1 MVLGGHILYGK
12 GKKMKLEEGV
22 NNKIEFRDSR
32 KLKASNKRRLTITQ
46 KILIF
51 LIIITLISSFSLAT
65 YSSLISYKTETTRV
79 KEALEQTKGF
89 GRSLIS
95 KMIVDLEDLIYSVEK
110 GIKNKDRANS
120 FIDSFMKNN
129 SAVSSIAVKNEKN
142 EFVAYSGGLSRSYI
156 DGLTFV
162 QGGSMGVSW
171 SNTIISGDKGF
182 IVIKVNIDNKDYFI
196 QISTSMF
203 QDQINSINIEGIEV
217 DLTDSFGTIMA
228 SNNKDKINTKL
239 NDELSKIIDQNKDEN
254 EVKIGN
260 DRKIFTYHKFTN
272 NFKITS
278 IYDKSSLNKSII
290 TSIIYILI
298 ITIIFSVVIIVVAST
313 IIKKYLNAII
323 DINNMSKSMGEKDF
337 TKRSKVDLDDEIG
350 DVINELNNS
359 FDILK
364 VVMKDNLSLSEVLT
378 ENTAR
383 IDESSNEMYEASKQ
397 VATSIEN
404 ISTVT
409 QQQADSMVDIS
420 NNVNILGDS
429 IKEVSK
435 TINVLNNL
443 YSVLST
449 NVKSNNEGMQEL
461 LGDNLNLQKSIK
473 DLSDDILDI
482 SVSTNKI
489 KDFVNIIDDIANSIN
504 LISINASIEAVHAG
518 EFGKGFAVVA
528 KEINKLAENSKEAT
542 EIIKIT
548 TSDIHKKI
556 NRTVEILDETRSI
569 SIKESNSV
577 KNTAESLKVI
587 SGEIMVMRS
596 AIESIINSNNV
607 VTSKKEEILHIVE
620 SSAASMEEIAA
631 ATEEITA
638 ITEEQFSSTEEITNM
653 VADLR
658 ELAKKMEESIGEFK
672 V

>member
-1 MVLGGHILYGK
+1 MS
-12 GKKMKLEEGV
+12 KKSKRIKFEEKV
-22 NNKIEFRDSR
+22 NKDIEFRDSR
-32 KLKASNKRRLTITQ
+32 KLKSSNKRRLTITQ

-51 LIIITLISSFSLAT
+51 LITITLISSLSLAA
-65 YSSLISYKTETTRV
+65 YSSLISYRNEKARV
-79 KEALEQTKGF
+79 NEVLEQTKGF
-89 GRSLIS
+89 GKSLIS
-95 KMIVDLEDLIYSVEK
+95 NMIVDLEDLIYSVEK
-110 GIKNKDRANS
+110 GIKDKDRANS

-129 SAVSSIAVKNEKN
+129 LDVTSIAVKNEKN
-142 EFVAYSGGLSRSYI
+142 EFIAYSGGLSRSYV

-171 SNTIISGDKGF
+171 SNAIISGDKGF
-182 IVIKVNIDNKDYFI
+182 IVIKVNIDNKDYFL
-196 QISTSMF
+196 QVSTSMF
-203 QDQINSINIEGIEV
+203 QEQIDAINMDGIEV
-217 DLTDSFGTIMA
+217 NLTDSFGTIMA
-228 SNNKDKINTKL
+228 SNNKEKINTKL
-239 NDELSKIIDQNKDEN
+239 NDELSKIIEQNKEEN
-254 EVKIGN
+254 EAKIGN
-260 DRKIFTYHKFTN
+260 NSKIFTYHKFTN
-272 NFKITS
+272 DFKITS

-290 TSIIYILI
+290 TSIVYTLI
-298 ITIIFSVVIIVVAST
+298 ITIIFSVVIILVASI

-337 TKRSKVDLDDEIG
+337 TKRSKIDLDDEIG
-350 DVINELNNS
+350 DVIRELNNS
-359 FDILK
+359 FGILTT
-364 VVMKDNLSLSEVLT
+364 VMKDNLSLSEVLN
-378 ENTAR
+378 ENTTK

-404 ISTVT
+404 ISVVT
-409 QQQADSMVDIS
+409 QQQADSMVNIS
-420 NNVNILGDS
+420 NNVNVLGDS

-449 NVKSNNEGMQEL
+449 NAKSNNEGMQEL
-461 LGDNLNLQKSIK
+461 LVDNSDLQKSIK
-473 DLSDDILDI
+473 DLSNDILDI
-482 SVSTNKI
+482 SASTNKI
-489 KDFVNIIDDIANSIN
+489 NDFVNIIDDIANSIN

-556 NRTVEILDETRSI
+556 NRTVDILEQTRNV

-587 SGEIMVMRS
+587 SDEIMVMRS

-607 VTSKKEEILHIVE
+607 VTSKKEEILYIVE

-638 ITEEQFSSTEEITNM
+638 ITEEQFSSTEEIMNM
-653 VADLR
+653 AANLR

>member
-1 MVLGGHILYGK
+1 MS
-12 GKKMKLEEGV
+12 KKSKKIKFEEKV
-22 NNKIEFRDSR
+22 NKDIEFRDSR
-32 KLKASNKRRLTITQ
+32 KLKSSNKRRLTITQ

-51 LIIITLISSFSLAT
+51 LITITLISSLSLAA
-65 YSSLISYKTETTRV
+65 YSSLISYRNEKARV
-79 KEALEQTKGF
+79 NEVLEQTKGF
-89 GRSLIS
+89 GKSLIS
-95 KMIVDLEDLIYSVEK
+95 NMIVDLEDLIYSVEK
-110 GIKNKDRANS
+110 GIKDKDRANS

-129 SAVSSIAVKNEKN
+129 LDVTSIAVKNEKN
-142 EFVAYSGGLSRSYI
+142 EFIAYSGGLSRSYV

-171 SNTIISGDKGF
+171 SNAIISGDKGF
-182 IVIKVNIDNKDYFI
+182 IVIKVNIDNKDYFL
-196 QISTSMF
+196 QVSTSMF
-203 QDQINSINIEGIEV
+203 QEQIDAINMDGIEV
-217 DLTDSFGTIMA
+217 NLTDSFGTIMA
-228 SNNKDKINTKL
+228 SNNKEKINTKL
-239 NDELSKIIDQNKDEN
+239 NDELSKIIEQNKEEN

-260 DRKIFTYHKFTN
+260 NSKIFTYHKFTN
-272 NFKITS
+272 DFKITS

-290 TSIIYILI
+290 TSIVYTLI
-298 ITIIFSVVIIVVAST
+298 ITIIFSVVIILVASI

-337 TKRSKVDLDDEIG
+337 TKRSKIDLDDEIG
-350 DVINELNNS
+350 DVIRELNNS
-359 FDILK
+359 FGILTT
-364 VVMKDNLSLSEVLT
+364 VMKDNLSLSEVLN
-378 ENTAR
+378 ENTTK

-404 ISTVT
+404 ISVVT
-409 QQQADSMVDIS
+409 QQQADSMVNIS
-420 NNVNILGDS
+420 NNVNVLGDS

-449 NVKSNNEGMQEL
+449 NAKSNNEGMQEL
-461 LGDNLNLQKSIK
+461 LVDNSDLQKSIK
-473 DLSDDILDI
+473 DLSNDILDI
-482 SVSTNKI
+482 SASTNKI
-489 KDFVNIIDDIANSIN
+489 NDFVNIIDDIANSIN

-556 NRTVEILDETRSI
+556 NRTVDILEQTRNV

-587 SGEIMVMRS
+587 SDEIMVMRS

-607 VTSKKEEILHIVE
+607 VTSKKEEILYIVE

-638 ITEEQFSSTEEITNM
+638 ITEEQFSSTEEIMNM
-653 VADLR
+653 AANLR

>member
-1 MVLGGHILYGK
+1 MSKK
-12 GKKMKLEEGV
+12 GKKMKLEEKV
-22 NNKIEFRDSR
+22 NKKIEFRDSR
-32 KLKASNKRRLTITQ
+32 KLKAINKRRLTITQ

-51 LIIITLISSFSLAT
+51 LITITLISSLSLAA
-65 YSSLISYKTETTRV
+65 YSSLTSYRNEKARV
-79 KEALEQTKGF
+79 NEVLEQTKGF
-89 GRSLIS
+89 GKSLIS
-95 KMIVDLEDLIYSVEK
+95 NMIVDLEDLIYSVEK
-110 GIKNKDRANS
+110 GIKDKDRANS

-129 SAVSSIAVKNEKN
+129 LDVTSIAVKNEKN
-142 EFVAYSGGLSRSYI
+142 EFIAYSGGLSRSYV

-171 SNTIISGDKGF
+171 SNAIISGDKGF
-182 IVIKVNIDNKDYFI
+182 IVIKVNIDNKDYFL
-196 QISTSMF
+196 QVSTSMF
-203 QDQINSINIEGIEV
+203 QEQIDAINMDGIEV
-217 DLTDSFGTIMA
+217 NLTDSFGTIMA
-228 SNNKDKINTKL
+228 SNNKEKINTKL
-239 NDELSKIIDQNKDEN
+239 NDELSKIIEQNKEEN

-260 DRKIFTYHKFTN
+260 NSKIFTYHKFTN
-272 NFKITS
+272 DFKITS

-290 TSIIYILI
+290 TSIVYTLI
-298 ITIIFSVVIIVVAST
+298 ITIIFSVVIILVASI

-337 TKRSKVDLDDEIG
+337 TKRSKIDLDDEIG
-350 DVINELNNS
+350 DVIRELNNS
-359 FDILK
+359 FGILTT
-364 VVMKDNLSLSEVLT
+364 VMKDNLSLSEVLN
-378 ENTAR
+378 ENTTK

-404 ISTVT
+404 ISVVT
-409 QQQADSMVDIS
+409 QQQADSMVNIS
-420 NNVNILGDS
+420 NNVNVLGDS

-449 NVKSNNEGMQEL
+449 NAKSNNEGMQEL
-461 LGDNLNLQKSIK
+461 LVDNSDLQKSIK
-473 DLSDDILDI
+473 DLSNDILDI
-482 SVSTNKI
+482 SASTNKI
-489 KDFVNIIDDIANSIN
+489 NDFVNIIDDIANSIN

-556 NRTVEILDETRSI
+556 NRTVDILEQTRNV

-587 SGEIMVMRS
+587 SDEIMVMRS

-607 VTSKKEEILHIVE
+607 VTSKKEEILYIVE

-638 ITEEQFSSTEEITNM
+638 ITEEQFSSTEEIMNM
-653 VADLR
+653 AANLR

>member
-1 MVLGGHILYGK
+1 LS
-12 GKKMKLEEGV
+12 KKSKRIKFEEKV
-22 NNKIEFRDSR
+22 NKDIEFRDSR
-32 KLKASNKRRLTITQ
+32 KLKSSNKRRLTITQ

-51 LIIITLISSFSLAT
+51 LITITLISSLSLAA
-65 YSSLISYKTETTRV
+65 YSSLISYRNEKARV
-79 KEALEQTKGF
+79 NEVLEQTKGF
-89 GRSLIS
+89 GKSLIS
-95 KMIVDLEDLIYSVEK
+95 NMIVDLEDLIYSVEK
-110 GIKNKDRANS
+110 GIKDKDRANS

-129 SAVSSIAVKNEKN
+129 LDVTSIAVKNEKN
-142 EFVAYSGGLSRSYI
+142 EFIAYSGGLSRSYV

-171 SNTIISGDKGF
+171 SNAIISGDKGF
-182 IVIKVNIDNKDYFI
+182 IVIKVNIDNKDYFL
-196 QISTSMF
+196 QVSTSMF
-203 QDQINSINIEGIEV
+203 QEQIDAINMDGIEV
-217 DLTDSFGTIMA
+217 NLTDSFGTIMA
-228 SNNKDKINTKL
+228 SNNKEKINTKL
-239 NDELSKIIDQNKDEN
+239 NDELSKIIEQNKEEN

-260 DRKIFTYHKFTN
+260 NSKIFTYHKFTN
-272 NFKITS
+272 DFKITS

-290 TSIIYILI
+290 TSIVYTLI
-298 ITIIFSVVIIVVAST
+298 ITIIFSVVIILVASI

-337 TKRSKVDLDDEIG
+337 TKRSKIDLDDEIG
-350 DVINELNNS
+350 DVIRELNNS
-359 FDILK
+359 FGILTT
-364 VVMKDNLSLSEVLT
+364 VMKDNLSLSEVLN
-378 ENTAR
+378 ENTTK

-404 ISTVT
+404 ISVVT
-409 QQQADSMVDIS
+409 QQQADSMVNIS
-420 NNVNILGDS
+420 NNVNVLGDS

-449 NVKSNNEGMQEL
+449 NAKSNNEGMQEL
-461 LGDNLNLQKSIK
+461 LVDNSDLQKSIK
-473 DLSDDILDI
+473 DLSNDILDI
-482 SVSTNKI
+482 SASTNKI
-489 KDFVNIIDDIANSIN
+489 NDFVNIIDDIANSIN

-556 NRTVEILDETRSI
+556 NRTVDILEQTRNV

-577 KNTAESLKVI
+577 KNTAESLKII
-587 SGEIMVMRS
+587 SNEIMVMRS
-596 AIESIINSNNV
+596 AIESIINSNDV
-607 VTSKKEEILHIVE
+607 VISKKEEILYIVE

-653 VADLR
+653 AANLR
-658 ELAKKMEESIGEFK
+658 ELSKKMEESIGEFK

>member
-1 MVLGGHILYGK
+1 MS
-12 GKKMKLEEGV
+12 KKSKRIKFEEKV
-22 NNKIEFRDSR
+22 NKDIEFRDSR
-32 KLKASNKRRLTITQ
+32 KLKSSNKRRLTITQ

-51 LIIITLISSFSLAT
+51 LITITLISSLSLAA
-65 YSSLISYKTETTRV
+65 YSSLISYRNEKARV
-79 KEALEQTKGF
+79 NEVLEQTKGF
-89 GRSLIS
+89 GKSLIS
-95 KMIVDLEDLIYSVEK
+95 NMIVDLEDLIYSVEK
-110 GIKNKDRANS
+110 GIKDKDRANS

-129 SAVSSIAVKNEKN
+129 LDVISIAVKNEKN
-142 EFVAYSGGLSRSYI
+142 EFIAYSGGLSRSYV

-171 SNTIISGDKGF
+171 SNAIISGDKGF
-182 IVIKVNIDNKDYFI
+182 IVIKVNIDNKDYFL
-196 QISTSMF
+196 QVSTSMF
-203 QDQINSINIEGIEV
+203 QEQIDAINMDGIEV
-217 DLTDSFGTIMA
+217 NLTDSFGTIMA
-228 SNNKDKINTKL
+228 SNNKEKINTNL
-239 NDELSKIIDQNKDEN
+239 NDELSKIIEQNKEEN

-260 DRKIFTYHKFTN
+260 NSKIFTYHKFTN
-272 NFKITS
+272 DFKITS

-290 TSIIYILI
+290 TSIVYTLI
-298 ITIIFSVVIIVVAST
+298 ITIIFSVVIILVASI

-323 DINNMSKSMGEKDF
+323 DIYNMSKSMGEKDF
-337 TKRSKVDLDDEIG
+337 TKRSKIDLDDEIG
-350 DVINELNNS
+350 DVIRELNNS
-359 FDILK
+359 FGILTT
-364 VVMKDNLSLSEVLT
+364 VMKDNLSLSEVLN
-378 ENTAR
+378 ENTTK

-404 ISTVT
+404 ISVVT
-409 QQQADSMVDIS
+409 QQQADSMVNIS
-420 NNVNILGDS
+420 NNVNVLGDS

-449 NVKSNNEGMQEL
+449 NAKSNNEGMQEL
-461 LGDNLNLQKSIK
+461 LVDNSDLQKSIK
-473 DLSDDILDI
+473 DLSNDILDI
-482 SVSTNKI
+482 SASTNKI
-489 KDFVNIIDDIANSIN
+489 NDFVNIIDDIANSIN

-556 NRTVEILDETRSI
+556 NRTVDILEQTRNV

-577 KNTAESLKVI
+577 KNTAESLKII
-587 SGEIMVMRS
+587 SNEIMVMRS
-596 AIESIINSNNV
+596 AIESIINSNDV
-607 VTSKKEEILHIVE
+607 VISKKEEILYIVE

-653 VADLR
+653 AANLR
-658 ELAKKMEESIGEFK
+658 ELSKKMEESIGEFK

>member
-1 MVLGGHILYGK
+1 MS
-12 GKKMKLEEGV
+12 KKSKRIKFEEKV
-22 NNKIEFRDSR
+22 NKDIEFRDSR
-32 KLKASNKRRLTITQ
+32 KLKSSNKRRLTITQ
-46 KILIF
+46 KILIL
-51 LIIITLISSFSLAT
+51 LITITLISSLSLAA
-65 YSSLISYKTETTRV
+65 YSSLISYRNEKARV
-79 KEALEQTKGF
+79 NEVLEQTKGF
-89 GRSLIS
+89 GKSLIS
-95 KMIVDLEDLIYSVEK
+95 NMIVDLEDLIYSVEK
-110 GIKNKDRANS
+110 GIKDKDRANS

-129 SAVSSIAVKNEKN
+129 LDVTSIAVKNEKN
-142 EFVAYSGGLSRSYI
+142 EFIAYSGGLSRSYV

-171 SNTIISGDKGF
+171 SNAIISGDKGF
-182 IVIKVNIDNKDYFI
+182 IVIKVNIDNKDYFL
-196 QISTSMF
+196 QVSTSMF
-203 QDQINSINIEGIEV
+203 QEQIDAINMDGIEV
-217 DLTDSFGTIMA
+217 NLTDSFGTIMA
-228 SNNKDKINTKL
+228 SNNKEKINTKL
-239 NDELSKIIDQNKDEN
+239 NDELSKIIEQNKEEN

-260 DRKIFTYHKFTN
+260 NSKIFTYHKFTN
-272 NFKITS
+272 DFKITS

-290 TSIIYILI
+290 TSIVYTLI
-298 ITIIFSVVIIVVAST
+298 ITIIFSVVIILVASI

-337 TKRSKVDLDDEIG
+337 TKRSKIDLDDEIG
-350 DVINELNNS
+350 DVIRELNNS
-359 FDILK
+359 FGILTT
-364 VVMKDNLSLSEVLT
+364 VMKDNLSLSEVLN
-378 ENTAR
+378 ENTTK

-404 ISTVT
+404 ISVVT
-409 QQQADSMVDIS
+409 QQQADSMVNIS
-420 NNVNILGDS
+420 NNVKVLGDS

-449 NVKSNNEGMQEL
+449 NAKSNNEGMQEL
-461 LGDNLNLQKSIK
+461 LVDNSDLQKSIK
-473 DLSDDILDI
+473 DLSNDILDI
-482 SVSTNKI
+482 SASTNKI
-489 KDFVNIIDDIANSIN
+489 NDFVNIIDDIANSIN

-556 NRTVEILDETRSI
+556 NRTVDILEQTRNV

-587 SGEIMVMRS
+587 SDEIMVMRS

-607 VTSKKEEILHIVE
+607 VTSKKEEILYIVE

-638 ITEEQFSSTEEITNM
+638 ITEEQFSSTEEIMNM
-653 VADLR
+653 AANLR

>member
-1 MVLGGHILYGK
+1 MSKKRKRIKLGEK
-12 GKKMKLEEGV
+12 VDKD
-22 NNKIEFRDSR
+22 IEFRDSR

-51 LIIITLISSFSLAT
+51 LITITLISSLSLAA
-65 YSSLISYKTETTRV
+65 YSSLTSYRNEKARV
-79 KEALEQTKGF
+79 NEVLEQTKGF
-89 GRSLIS
+89 GKSLIS
-95 KMIVDLEDLIYSVEK
+95 NMIVDLEDLIYSVEK
-110 GIKNKDRANS
+110 GIKDKDRANS

-129 SAVSSIAVKNEKN
+129 LDVTSIAVKNEKN
-142 EFVAYSGGLSRSYI
+142 EFIAYSGGLSRSYV

-171 SNTIISGDKGF
+171 SNAIISGDKGF
-182 IVIKVNIDNKDYFI
+182 IVIKVNIDNKDYFL
-196 QISTSMF
+196 QVSTSMF
-203 QDQINSINIEGIEV
+203 QEQIDAINMDGIEV
-217 DLTDSFGTIMA
+217 NLTDSFGTIMA
-228 SNNKDKINTKL
+228 SNNKEKINTKL
-239 NDELSKIIDQNKDEN
+239 NDELSKIIEQNKEEN

-260 DRKIFTYHKFTN
+260 NSKIFTYHKFTN
-272 NFKITS
+272 DFKITS

-290 TSIIYILI
+290 TSIVYTLI
-298 ITIIFSVVIIVVAST
+298 ITIIFSVVIILVASI

-337 TKRSKVDLDDEIG
+337 TKRSKIDLDDEIG
-350 DVINELNNS
+350 DVIRELNNS
-359 FDILK
+359 FGILTT
-364 VVMKDNLSLSEVLT
+364 VMKDNLSLSEVLN
-378 ENTAR
+378 ENTTK

-404 ISTVT
+404 ISVVT
-409 QQQADSMVDIS
+409 QQQADSMVNIS
-420 NNVNILGDS
+420 NNVNVLGDS

-449 NVKSNNEGMQEL
+449 NAKSNNEGMQEL
-461 LGDNLNLQKSIK
+461 LVDNSDLQKSIK
-473 DLSDDILDI
+473 DLSNDILDI
-482 SVSTNKI
+482 SASTNKI
-489 KDFVNIIDDIANSIN
+489 NDFVNIIDDIANSIN

-556 NRTVEILDETRSI
+556 NRTVDILEQTRNV

-587 SGEIMVMRS
+587 SNEIMVMRS

-607 VTSKKEEILHIVE
+607 VTSKKEEILYIVE

-638 ITEEQFSSTEEITNM
+638 ITEEQFSSTEEIMNM
-653 VADLR
+653 AANLR

>member
-1 MVLGGHILYGK
+1 MSKKSKRIKLGDK
-12 GKKMKLEEGV
+12 VDKD
-22 NNKIEFRDSR
+22 IEFRDSR

-51 LIIITLISSFSLAT
+51 LITITLISSLSLAA
-65 YSSLISYKTETTRV
+65 YSSLTSYRNEKARV
-79 KEALEQTKGF
+79 NEVLEQTKGF
-89 GRSLIS
+89 GKSLIS
-95 KMIVDLEDLIYSVEK
+95 NMIVDLEDLIYSVEK
-110 GIKNKDRANS
+110 GIKDKDRANS

-129 SAVSSIAVKNEKN
+129 LDVTSIAVKNEKN
-142 EFVAYSGGLSRSYI
+142 EFIAYSGGLSRSYV

-171 SNTIISGDKGF
+171 SNAIISGGKGF
-182 IVIKVNIDNKDYFI
+182 IVIKVNIDNKDYFL
-196 QISTSMF
+196 QVSTSMF
-203 QDQINSINIEGIEV
+203 QEQIDAINMDGIEV
-217 DLTDSFGTIMA
+217 NLTDSFGTIMA
-228 SNNKDKINTKL
+228 SNNKEKINTKL
-239 NDELSKIIDQNKDEN
+239 NDELSKIIEQNKEEN

-260 DRKIFTYHKFTN
+260 NSKIFTYHKFTN
-272 NFKITS
+272 DFKITS

-290 TSIIYILI
+290 TSIVYTLI
-298 ITIIFSVVIIVVAST
+298 ITIIFSVVIILVASI

-337 TKRSKVDLDDEIG
+337 TKRSKIDLDDEIG
-350 DVINELNNS
+350 DVIRELNNS
-359 FDILK
+359 FGILTT
-364 VVMKDNLSLSEVLT
+364 VMKDNLSLSEVLN
-378 ENTAR
+378 ENTTK

-404 ISTVT
+404 ISVVT
-409 QQQADSMVDIS
+409 QQQADSMVNIS
-420 NNVNILGDS
+420 NNVNVLGDS

-449 NVKSNNEGMQEL
+449 NAKSNNEGMQEL
-461 LGDNLNLQKSIK
+461 LVDNSDLQKSIK
-473 DLSDDILDI
+473 DLSNDILDI
-482 SVSTNKI
+482 SASTNKI
-489 KDFVNIIDDIANSIN
+489 NDFVNIIDDIANSIN

-556 NRTVEILDETRSI
+556 NRTVDILEQTRNV

-587 SGEIMVMRS
+587 SNEIMVMRS

-607 VTSKKEEILHIVE
+607 VTSKKEEILYIVE

-638 ITEEQFSSTEEITNM
+638 ITEEQFSSTEEIMNM
-653 VADLR
+653 AANLR

>member
-1 MVLGGHILYGK
+1 MYGK

>member
-1 MVLGGHILYGK
+1 MSKK
-12 GKKMKLEEGV
+12 GKKMKLEKKV
-22 NNKIEFRDSR
+22 NKKIEFRDSR
-32 KLKASNKRRLTITQ
+32 KLKAINKRRLTITQ

-51 LIIITLISSFSLAT
+51 LITITLISSLSLAA
-65 YSSLISYKTETTRV
+65 YSSLTSYRNEKARV
-79 KEALEQTKGF
+79 NEVLEQTKGF
-89 GRSLIS
+89 GKSLIS
-95 KMIVDLEDLIYSVEK
+95 NMIVDLEDLIYSVEK
-110 GIKNKDRANS
+110 GIKDKDRANS

-129 SAVSSIAVKNEKN
+129 LDVTSIAVKNEKN
-142 EFVAYSGGLSRSYI
+142 EFIAYSGGLSRSYV

-171 SNTIISGDKGF
+171 SNAIISGDKGF
-182 IVIKVNIDNKDYFI
+182 IVIKVNIDNKDYFL
-196 QISTSMF
+196 QVSTSMF
-203 QDQINSINIEGIEV
+203 QEQIDAINMDGIEV
-217 DLTDSFGTIMA
+217 NLTDSFGTIMA
-228 SNNKDKINTKL
+228 SNNKEKINTKL
-239 NDELSKIIDQNKDEN
+239 NDELSKIIEQNKEEN

-260 DRKIFTYHKFTN
+260 NSKIFTYHKFTN
-272 NFKITS
+272 DFKITS

-290 TSIIYILI
+290 TSIVYTLI
-298 ITIIFSVVIIVVAST
+298 ITIIFSVVIILVASI

-337 TKRSKVDLDDEIG
+337 TKRSKIDLDDEIG
-350 DVINELNNS
+350 DVIRELNNS
-359 FDILK
+359 FGILTT
-364 VVMKDNLSLSEVLT
+364 VMKDNLSLSEVLN
-378 ENTAR
+378 ENTTK

-404 ISTVT
+404 ISVVT
-409 QQQADSMVDIS
+409 QQQADSMVNIS
-420 NNVNILGDS
+420 NNVNVLGDS

-449 NVKSNNEGMQEL
+449 NAKSNNEGMQEL
-461 LGDNLNLQKSIK
+461 LVDNSDLQKSIK
-473 DLSDDILDI
+473 DLSNDILDI
-482 SVSTNKI
+482 SASTNKI
-489 KDFVNIIDDIANSIN
+489 NDFVNIIDDIANSIN

-556 NRTVEILDETRSI
+556 NRTVDILEQTRNV

-587 SGEIMVMRS
+587 SDEIMVMRS

-607 VTSKKEEILHIVE
+607 VTSKKEEILYIVE

-638 ITEEQFSSTEEITNM
+638 ITEEQFSSTEEIMNM
-653 VADLR
+653 AANLR

>member
-1 MVLGGHILYGK
+1 MSKK
-12 GKKMKLEEGV
+12 GKKMKLEEKV
-22 NNKIEFRDSR
+22 NKKIEFRDSR
-32 KLKASNKRRLTITQ
+32 KLKAINKRRLTITQ

-51 LIIITLISSFSLAT
+51 LITITLISSLSLAA
-65 YSSLISYKTETTRV
+65 YSSLTSYRNEKARV
-79 KEALEQTKGF
+79 NEVLEQTKGF
-89 GRSLIS
+89 GKSLIS
-95 KMIVDLEDLIYSVEK
+95 NMIVDLEDLIYSVEK
-110 GIKNKDRANS
+110 GIKDKDRANS

-129 SAVSSIAVKNEKN
+129 LDVTSIAVKNEKN
-142 EFVAYSGGLSRSYI
+142 EFIAYSGELSRSYV

-171 SNTIISGDKGF
+171 SNAIISGDKGF
-182 IVIKVNIDNKDYFI
+182 IVIKVNIDNKDYFL
-196 QISTSMF
+196 QVSTSMF
-203 QDQINSINIEGIEV
+203 QEQIDAINMDGIEV
-217 DLTDSFGTIMA
+217 NLTDSFGTIMA
-228 SNNKDKINTKL
+228 SNNKEKINTKL
-239 NDELSKIIDQNKDEN
+239 NDELSKIIEQNKEEN

-260 DRKIFTYHKFTN
+260 NSKIFTYHKFTN
-272 NFKITS
+272 DFKITS

-290 TSIIYILI
+290 TSIVYTLI
-298 ITIIFSVVIIVVAST
+298 ITIIFSVVIILVASI

-337 TKRSKVDLDDEIG
+337 TKRSKIDLDDEIG
-350 DVINELNNS
+350 DVIRELNNS
-359 FDILK
+359 FGILTT
-364 VVMKDNLSLSEVLT
+364 VMKDNLSLSEVLN
-378 ENTAR
+378 ENTTK

-404 ISTVT
+404 ISVVT
-409 QQQADSMVDIS
+409 QQQADSMVNIS
-420 NNVNILGDS
+420 NNVNVLGDS

-449 NVKSNNEGMQEL
+449 NAKSNNEGMQEL
-461 LGDNLNLQKSIK
+461 LVDNSDLQKSIK
-473 DLSDDILDI
+473 DLSNDILDI
-482 SVSTNKI
+482 SASTNKI
-489 KDFVNIIDDIANSIN
+489 NDFVNIIDDIANSIN

-556 NRTVEILDETRSI
+556 NRTVDILEQTRNV

-587 SGEIMVMRS
+587 SDEIMVMRS

-607 VTSKKEEILHIVE
+607 VTSKKEEILYIVE

-638 ITEEQFSSTEEITNM
+638 ITEEQFSSTEEIMNM
-653 VADLR
+653 AANLR

>member
-1 MVLGGHILYGK
+1 MS
-12 GKKMKLEEGV
+12 KKSKRIKFEEKV
-22 NNKIEFRDSR
+22 NKDIEFRDSR
-32 KLKASNKRRLTITQ
+32 KLKSSNKRRLTITQ

-51 LIIITLISSFSLAT
+51 LITITLISSLSLAA
-65 YSSLISYKTETTRV
+65 YSSLISYRNEKARV
-79 KEALEQTKGF
+79 NEVLEQTKGF
-89 GRSLIS
+89 GKSLIS
-95 KMIVDLEDLIYSVEK
+95 NMIVDLEDLIYSVEK
-110 GIKNKDRANS
+110 GIKDKDRANS

-129 SAVSSIAVKNEKN
+129 LDVTSIAVKNEKN
-142 EFVAYSGGLSRSYI
+142 EFIAYSGGLSRSYV

-171 SNTIISGDKGF
+171 SNAIISGDKGF
-182 IVIKVNIDNKDYFI
+182 IVIKVNIDNKDYFL
-196 QISTSMF
+196 QVSTSMF
-203 QDQINSINIEGIEV
+203 QEQIDAINMDGIEV
-217 DLTDSFGTIMA
+217 NLTDSFGTIMA
-228 SNNKDKINTKL
+228 SNNKEKINTKL
-239 NDELSKIIDQNKDEN
+239 NDELSKIIEQNKEEN

-260 DRKIFTYHKFTN
+260 NSKIFTYHKFTN
-272 NFKITS
+272 DFKITS

-290 TSIIYILI
+290 TSIVYTLI
-298 ITIIFSVVIIVVAST
+298 ITIIFSVVIILVASI

-337 TKRSKVDLDDEIG
+337 TKRSKIDLDDEIG
-350 DVINELNNS
+350 DVIRELNNS
-359 FDILK
+359 FGILTT
-364 VVMKDNLSLSEVLT
+364 VMKDNLSLSEVLN
-378 ENTAR
+378 ENTTK

-404 ISTVT
+404 ISVVT
-409 QQQADSMVDIS
+409 QQQADSMVNIS
-420 NNVNILGDS
+420 NNVNVLGDS

-449 NVKSNNEGMQEL
+449 NAKSNNEGMQEL
-461 LGDNLNLQKSIK
+461 LVDNSDLQKSIK
-473 DLSDDILDI
+473 DLSNDILDI
-482 SVSTNKI
+482 SASTNKI
-489 KDFVNIIDDIANSIN
+489 NDFVNIIDDIANSIN

-556 NRTVEILDETRSI
+556 NRTVDILEQTRNV

-587 SGEIMVMRS
+587 SDEIMVMRS

-607 VTSKKEEILHIVE
+607 VTSKKEEILYIVE

-638 ITEEQFSSTEEITNM
+638 ITEEQFSSTEEIMNM
-653 VADLR
+653 AANLR

>member
-1 MVLGGHILYGK
+1 LS
-12 GKKMKLEEGV
+12 KKSKRIKFEEKV
-22 NNKIEFRDSR
+22 NKDIEFRDSR
-32 KLKASNKRRLTITQ
+32 KLKSSNKRRLTITQ

-51 LIIITLISSFSLAT
+51 LITITLISSLSLAA
-65 YSSLISYKTETTRV
+65 YSSLISYRNEKARV
-79 KEALEQTKGF
+79 NEVLEQTKGF
-89 GRSLIS
+89 GKSLIS
-95 KMIVDLEDLIYSVEK
+95 NMIVDLEDLIYSVEK
-110 GIKNKDRANS
+110 GIKDKDRANS

-129 SAVSSIAVKNEKN
+129 LDVISIAVKNEKN
-142 EFVAYSGGLSRSYI
+142 EFIAYSGGLSRSYV

-171 SNTIISGDKGF
+171 SNAIISGDKGF
-182 IVIKVNIDNKDYFI
+182 IVIKVNIDNKDYFL
-196 QISTSMF
+196 QVSTSMF
-203 QDQINSINIEGIEV
+203 QEQIDAINMDGIEV
-217 DLTDSFGTIMA
+217 NLTDSFGTIMA
-228 SNNKDKINTKL
+228 SNNKEKINTKL
-239 NDELSKIIDQNKDEN
+239 NDELSKIIEQNKEEN

-260 DRKIFTYHKFTN
+260 NSKIFTYHKFTN
-272 NFKITS
+272 DFKITS

-290 TSIIYILI
+290 TSIVYTLI
-298 ITIIFSVVIIVVAST
+298 ITIIFSVVIILVASI

-323 DINNMSKSMGEKDF
+323 DIYNMSKSMGEKDF
-337 TKRSKVDLDDEIG
+337 TKRSKIDLDDEIG
-350 DVINELNNS
+350 DVIRELNNS
-359 FDILK
+359 FGILTT
-364 VVMKDNLSLSEVLT
+364 VMKDNLSLSEVLN
-378 ENTAR
+378 ENTTK

-404 ISTVT
+404 ISVVT
-409 QQQADSMVDIS
+409 QQQADSMVNIS
-420 NNVNILGDS
+420 NNVNVLGDS

-449 NVKSNNEGMQEL
+449 NAKSNNEGMQEL
-461 LGDNLNLQKSIK
+461 LVDNSDLQKSIK
-473 DLSDDILDI
+473 DLSNDILDI
-482 SVSTNKI
+482 SASTNKI
-489 KDFVNIIDDIANSIN
+489 NDFVNIIDDIANSIN

-556 NRTVEILDETRSI
+556 NRTVDILEQTRNV

-577 KNTAESLKVI
+577 KNTAESLKII
-587 SGEIMVMRS
+587 SNEIMVMRS
-596 AIESIINSNNV
+596 AIESIINSNDV
-607 VTSKKEEILHIVE
+607 VISKKEEILYIVE

-653 VADLR
+653 AANLR
-658 ELAKKMEESIGEFK
+658 ELSKKMEESIGEFK

>member
-1 MVLGGHILYGK
+1 LS
-12 GKKMKLEEGV
+12 KKSKRIKFEEKV
-22 NNKIEFRDSR
+22 NKDIEFRDSR
-32 KLKASNKRRLTITQ
+32 KLKSSNKRRLTITQ

-51 LIIITLISSFSLAT
+51 LITITLISSLSLAA
-65 YSSLISYKTETTRV
+65 YSSLISYRNEKARV
-79 KEALEQTKGF
+79 NEVLEQTKGF
-89 GRSLIS
+89 GKSLIS
-95 KMIVDLEDLIYSVEK
+95 NMIVDLEDLIYSVEK
-110 GIKNKDRANS
+110 GIKDKDRANS

-129 SAVSSIAVKNEKN
+129 LDVTSIAVKNEKN
-142 EFVAYSGGLSRSYI
+142 EFIAYSGGLSRSYV

-171 SNTIISGDKGF
+171 SNAIISGDKGF
-182 IVIKVNIDNKDYFI
+182 IVIKVNIDNKDYFL
-196 QISTSMF
+196 QVSTSMF
-203 QDQINSINIEGIEV
+203 QEQIDAINMDGIEV
-217 DLTDSFGTIMA
+217 NLTDSFGTIMA
-228 SNNKDKINTKL
+228 SNNKEKINTKL
-239 NDELSKIIDQNKDEN
+239 NDELSKIIEQNKEEN

-260 DRKIFTYHKFTN
+260 NSKIFTYHKFTN
-272 NFKITS
+272 DFKITS

-290 TSIIYILI
+290 TSIVYTLI
-298 ITIIFSVVIIVVAST
+298 ITIIFSVVIILVASI

-337 TKRSKVDLDDEIG
+337 TKRSKIDLDDEIG
-350 DVINELNNS
+350 DVIRELNNS
-359 FDILK
+359 FGILTT
-364 VVMKDNLSLSEVLT
+364 VMKDNLSLSEVLN
-378 ENTAR
+378 ENTTK

-404 ISTVT
+404 ISVVT
-409 QQQADSMVDIS
+409 QQQADSMVNIS
-420 NNVNILGDS
+420 NNVNVLGDS

-449 NVKSNNEGMQEL
+449 NAKSNNEGMQEL
-461 LGDNLNLQKSIK
+461 LVDNSDLQKSIK
-473 DLSDDILDI
+473 DLSNDILDI
-482 SVSTNKI
+482 SASTNKI
-489 KDFVNIIDDIANSIN
+489 NDFVNIIDDIANSIN

-556 NRTVEILDETRSI
+556 NRTVDILEQTRNV

-587 SGEIMVMRS
+587 SDEIMVMRS

-607 VTSKKEEILHIVE
+607 VTSKKEEILYIVE

-638 ITEEQFSSTEEITNM
+638 ITEEQFSSTEEIMNM
-653 VADLR
+653 AANLR

>member
-1 MVLGGHILYGK
+1 MS
-12 GKKMKLEEGV
+12 KKSKRIKFEEKV
-22 NNKIEFRDSR
+22 NKDIEFRDSR
-32 KLKASNKRRLTITQ
+32 KLKSSNKRRLTITQ

-51 LIIITLISSFSLAT
+51 LITITLISSLSLAA
-65 YSSLISYKTETTRV
+65 YSSLISYRNEKARV
-79 KEALEQTKGF
+79 NEVLEQTKGF
-89 GRSLIS
+89 GKSLIS
-95 KMIVDLEDLIYSVEK
+95 NMIVDLEDLIYSVEK
-110 GIKNKDRANS
+110 GIKDKDRANS

-129 SAVSSIAVKNEKN
+129 LDVISIAVKNEKN
-142 EFVAYSGGLSRSYI
+142 EFIAYSGGLSRSYV

-171 SNTIISGDKGF
+171 SNAIISGDKGF
-182 IVIKVNIDNKDYFI
+182 IVIKVNIDNKDYFL
-196 QISTSMF
+196 QVSTSMF
-203 QDQINSINIEGIEV
+203 QEQIDAINMDGIEV
-217 DLTDSFGTIMA
+217 NLTDSFGTIMA
-228 SNNKDKINTKL
+228 SNNKEKINTKL
-239 NDELSKIIDQNKDEN
+239 NDELSKIIEQNKEEN

-260 DRKIFTYHKFTN
+260 NSKIFTYHKFTN
-272 NFKITS
+272 DFKITS

-290 TSIIYILI
+290 TSIVYTLI
-298 ITIIFSVVIIVVAST
+298 ITIIFSVVIILVASI

-323 DINNMSKSMGEKDF
+323 DIYNMSKSMGEKDF
-337 TKRSKVDLDDEIG
+337 TKRSKIDLDDEIG
-350 DVINELNNS
+350 DVIRELNNS
-359 FDILK
+359 FGILTT
-364 VVMKDNLSLSEVLT
+364 VMKDNLSLSEVLN
-378 ENTAR
+378 ENTTK

-404 ISTVT
+404 ISVVT
-409 QQQADSMVDIS
+409 QQQADSMVNIS
-420 NNVNILGDS
+420 NNVNVLGDS

-449 NVKSNNEGMQEL
+449 NAKSNNEGMQEL
-461 LGDNLNLQKSIK
+461 LVDNSDLQKSIK
-473 DLSDDILDI
+473 DLSNDILDI
-482 SVSTNKI
+482 SASTNKI
-489 KDFVNIIDDIANSIN
+489 NDFVNIIDDIANSIN

-542 EIIKIT
+542 EIIKMT

-556 NRTVEILDETRSI
+556 NRTVDILEQTRNV

-577 KNTAESLKVI
+577 KNTAESLKII
-587 SGEIMVMRS
+587 SNEIMVMRS
-596 AIESIINSNNV
+596 AIESIINSNDV
-607 VTSKKEEILHIVE
+607 VISKKEEILYIVE

-653 VADLR
+653 AANLR
-658 ELAKKMEESIGEFK
+658 ELSKKMEESIGEFK

>member
-1 MVLGGHILYGK
+1 MS
-12 GKKMKLEEGV
+12 KKSKRIKFEEKV
-22 NNKIEFRDSR
+22 NKDIEFRDSR
-32 KLKASNKRRLTITQ
+32 KLKSSNKRRLTITQ

-51 LIIITLISSFSLAT
+51 LITITLISSLSLAA
-65 YSSLISYKTETTRV
+65 YSSLISYRNEKARV
-79 KEALEQTKGF
+79 NEVLEQTKGF
-89 GRSLIS
+89 GKSLIS
-95 KMIVDLEDLIYSVEK
+95 NMIVDLEDLIYSVEK
-110 GIKNKDRANS
+110 GIKDKDRANS

-129 SAVSSIAVKNEKN
+129 LDVISIAVKNEKN
-142 EFVAYSGGLSRSYI
+142 EFIAYSGGLSRSYV

-171 SNTIISGDKGF
+171 SNAIISGDKGF
-182 IVIKVNIDNKDYFI
+182 IVIKVNIDNKDYFL
-196 QISTSMF
+196 QVSTSMF
-203 QDQINSINIEGIEV
+203 QEQIDAINMDGIEV
-217 DLTDSFGTIMA
+217 NLTDSFGTIMA
-228 SNNKDKINTKL
+228 SNNKEKINTKL
-239 NDELSKIIDQNKDEN
+239 NDELSKIIEQNKEEN

-260 DRKIFTYHKFTN
+260 NSKIFTYHKFTN
-272 NFKITS
+272 DFKITS

-290 TSIIYILI
+290 TSIVYTLI
-298 ITIIFSVVIIVVAST
+298 ITIIFSVVIILVASI
-313 IIKKYLNAII
+313 IIKKYLKAII
-323 DINNMSKSMGEKDF
+323 DIYNMSKSMGEKDF
-337 TKRSKVDLDDEIG
+337 TKRSKIDLDDEIG
-350 DVINELNNS
+350 DVIRELNNS
-359 FDILK
+359 FGILTT
-364 VVMKDNLSLSEVLT
+364 VMKDNLSLSEVLN
-378 ENTAR
+378 ENTTK

-404 ISTVT
+404 ISVVT
-409 QQQADSMVDIS
+409 QQQADSMVNIS
-420 NNVNILGDS
+420 NNVNVLGDS

-449 NVKSNNEGMQEL
+449 NAKSNNEGMQEL
-461 LGDNLNLQKSIK
+461 LVDNSDLQKSIK
-473 DLSDDILDI
+473 DLSNDILDI
-482 SVSTNKI
+482 SASTNKI
-489 KDFVNIIDDIANSIN
+489 NDFVNIIDDIAKSIK

-556 NRTVEILDETRSI
+556 NRTVDILEQTRNV

-577 KNTAESLKVI
+577 KNTAESLKII
-587 SGEIMVMRS
+587 SNEIMVMRS
-596 AIESIINSNNV
+596 AIESIINSNDV
-607 VTSKKEEILHIVE
+607 VISKKEEILYIVE

-653 VADLR
+653 AANLR
-658 ELAKKMEESIGEFK
+658 ELSKKMEESIGEFK

>member
-1 MVLGGHILYGK
+1 MS
-12 GKKMKLEEGV
+12 KKSKRIKFEEKV
-22 NNKIEFRDSR
+22 NKDIEFRDSR

-51 LIIITLISSFSLAT
+51 LITITLISSLSLAA
-65 YSSLISYKTETTRV
+65 YSSLISYRNEKARV
-79 KEALEQTKGF
+79 NEVLEQTKGF
-89 GRSLIS
+89 GKSLIS
-95 KMIVDLEDLIYSVEK
+95 NMIVDLEDLIYSVEK
-110 GIKNKDRANS
+110 GIKDKDRANS

-129 SAVSSIAVKNEKN
+129 LDVISIAVKNEKN
-142 EFVAYSGGLSRSYI
+142 EFIAYSGGLSRSYV

-171 SNTIISGDKGF
+171 SNAIISGDKGF
-182 IVIKVNIDNKDYFI
+182 IVIKVNIDNKDYFL
-196 QISTSMF
+196 QVSTSMF
-203 QDQINSINIEGIEV
+203 QEQIDAINMDGIEV
-217 DLTDSFGTIMA
+217 NLTDSFGTIMA
-228 SNNKDKINTKL
+228 SNNKEKINTKL
-239 NDELSKIIDQNKDEN
+239 NDELSKIIEQNKEEN

-260 DRKIFTYHKFTN
+260 NSKIFTYHKFTN
-272 NFKITS
+272 DFKITS

-290 TSIIYILI
+290 TSIVYTLI
-298 ITIIFSVVIIVVAST
+298 ITIIFSVVIILVASI

-323 DINNMSKSMGEKDF
+323 DIYNMSKSMGEKDF
-337 TKRSKVDLDDEIG
+337 TKRSKIDLDDEIG
-350 DVINELNNS
+350 DVIRELNNS
-359 FDILK
+359 FGILTT
-364 VVMKDNLSLSEVLT
+364 VMKDNLSLSEVLN
-378 ENTAR
+378 ENTTK

-404 ISTVT
+404 ISVVT
-409 QQQADSMVDIS
+409 QQQADSMVNIS
-420 NNVNILGDS
+420 NNVNVLGDS

-449 NVKSNNEGMQEL
+449 NAKSNNEGMQEL
-461 LGDNLNLQKSIK
+461 LVDNSDLQKSIK
-473 DLSDDILDI
+473 DLSNDILDI
-482 SVSTNKI
+482 SASTNKI
-489 KDFVNIIDDIANSIN
+489 NDFVNIIDDIANSIN

-556 NRTVEILDETRSI
+556 NRTVDILEQTRNV

-577 KNTAESLKVI
+577 KNTAESLKII
-587 SGEIMVMRS
+587 SNEIMVMRS

-607 VTSKKEEILHIVE
+607 VTSKKEEILYIVE

-653 VADLR
+653 AANLR
-658 ELAKKMEESIGEFK
+658 ELSKKMEESIGEFK

>member
-1 MVLGGHILYGK
+1 MS
-12 GKKMKLEEGV
+12 KKSKRIKFEEKV
-22 NNKIEFRDSR
+22 NKDIEFRDSR
-32 KLKASNKRRLTITQ
+32 KLKSSNKRRLTITQ

-51 LIIITLISSFSLAT
+51 LITITLISSLSLAA
-65 YSSLISYKTETTRV
+65 YSSLISYRNEKARV
-79 KEALEQTKGF
+79 NEVLEQTKGF
-89 GRSLIS
+89 GKSLIS
-95 KMIVDLEDLIYSVEK
+95 NMIVDLEDLIYSVEK
-110 GIKNKDRANS
+110 GIKDKDRANS

-129 SAVSSIAVKNEKN
+129 LDVISIAVKNEKN
-142 EFVAYSGGLSRSYI
+142 EFIEYSGGLSRSYV

-171 SNTIISGDKGF
+171 SNAIISGDKGF
-182 IVIKVNIDNKDYFI
+182 IVIKVNIDNKDYFL
-196 QISTSMF
+196 QVSTSMF
-203 QDQINSINIEGIEV
+203 QEQIDAINMDGIEV
-217 DLTDSFGTIMA
+217 NLTDSFGTIMA
-228 SNNKDKINTKL
+228 SNNKEKINTKL
-239 NDELSKIIDQNKDEN
+239 NDELSKIIEQNKEEN

-260 DRKIFTYHKFTN
+260 NSKIFTYHKFTN
-272 NFKITS
+272 DFKITS

-290 TSIIYILI
+290 TSIVYTLI
-298 ITIIFSVVIIVVAST
+298 ITIIFSVVIILVASI

-323 DINNMSKSMGEKDF
+323 DIYNMSKSMGEKDF
-337 TKRSKVDLDDEIG
+337 TKRSKIDLDDEIG
-350 DVINELNNS
+350 DVIRELNNS
-359 FDILK
+359 FGILTT
-364 VVMKDNLSLSEVLT
+364 VMKDNLSLSEVLN
-378 ENTAR
+378 ENTTK

-404 ISTVT
+404 ISVVT
-409 QQQADSMVDIS
+409 QQQADSMVNIS
-420 NNVNILGDS
+420 NNVNVLGDS

-449 NVKSNNEGMQEL
+449 NAKSNNEGMQEL
-461 LGDNLNLQKSIK
+461 LVDNSDLQKSIK
-473 DLSDDILDI
+473 DLSNDILDI
-482 SVSTNKI
+482 SASTNKI
-489 KDFVNIIDDIANSIN
+489 NDFVNIIDDIANSIN

-556 NRTVEILDETRSI
+556 NRTVDILEQTRNV

-577 KNTAESLKVI
+577 KNTAESLKII
-587 SGEIMVMRS
+587 SNEIMVMRS
-596 AIESIINSNNV
+596 AIESIINSNDV
-607 VTSKKEEILHIVE
+607 VISKKEEILYIVE

-653 VADLR
+653 AANLR
-658 ELAKKMEESIGEFK
+658 ELSKKMEESIGEFK

>member
-1 MVLGGHILYGK
+1 
-12 GKKMKLEEGV
+12 MKFEEKV
-22 NNKIEFRDSR
+22 NKDIEFRDSR
-32 KLKASNKRRLTITQ
+32 KLKSSNKRRLTITQ

-51 LIIITLISSFSLAT
+51 LITITLISSLSLAA
-65 YSSLISYKTETTRV
+65 YSSLISYRNEKARV
-79 KEALEQTKGF
+79 NEVLEQTKGF
-89 GRSLIS
+89 GKSLIS
-95 KMIVDLEDLIYSVEK
+95 NMIVDLEDLIYSVEK
-110 GIKNKDRANS
+110 GIKDKDRANS

-129 SAVSSIAVKNEKN
+129 LDVTSIAVKNEKN
-142 EFVAYSGGLSRSYI
+142 EFIAYSGGLSRSYV

-171 SNTIISGDKGF
+171 SNAIISGDKGF
-182 IVIKVNIDNKDYFI
+182 IVIKVNIDNKDYFL
-196 QISTSMF
+196 QVSTSMF
-203 QDQINSINIEGIEV
+203 QEQIDAINMDGIEV
-217 DLTDSFGTIMA
+217 NLTDSFGTIMA
-228 SNNKDKINTKL
+228 SNNKEKINTKL
-239 NDELSKIIDQNKDEN
+239 NDELSKIIEQNKEEN

-260 DRKIFTYHKFTN
+260 NSKIFTYHKFTN
-272 NFKITS
+272 DFKITS

-290 TSIIYILI
+290 TSIVYTLI
-298 ITIIFSVVIIVVAST
+298 ITIIFSVVIILVASI

-337 TKRSKVDLDDEIG
+337 TKRSKIDLDDEIG
-350 DVINELNNS
+350 DVIRELNNS
-359 FDILK
+359 FGILTT
-364 VVMKDNLSLSEVLT
+364 VMKDNLSLSEVLN
-378 ENTAR
+378 ENTTK

-404 ISTVT
+404 ISVVT
-409 QQQADSMVDIS
+409 QQQADSMVNIS
-420 NNVNILGDS
+420 NNVNVLGDS

-449 NVKSNNEGMQEL
+449 NAKSNNEGMQEL
-461 LGDNLNLQKSIK
+461 LVDNSDLQKSIK
-473 DLSDDILDI
+473 DLSNDILDI
-482 SVSTNKI
+482 SASTNKI
-489 KDFVNIIDDIANSIN
+489 NDFVNIIDDIANSIN

-556 NRTVEILDETRSI
+556 NRTVDILEQTRNV

-587 SGEIMVMRS
+587 SDEIMVMRS

-607 VTSKKEEILHIVE
+607 VTSKKEEILYIVE

-638 ITEEQFSSTEEITNM
+638 ITEEQFSSTEEIMNM
-653 VADLR
+653 AANLR

>member
-1 MVLGGHILYGK
+1 MS
-12 GKKMKLEEGV
+12 KKSKRIKFEEKV
-22 NNKIEFRDSR
+22 NKDIEFRDSR
-32 KLKASNKRRLTITQ
+32 KLKSSNKRRLTITQ

-51 LIIITLISSFSLAT
+51 LITITLISSLSLAA
-65 YSSLISYKTETTRV
+65 YSSLISYRNEKARV
-79 KEALEQTKGF
+79 NEVLEQTKGF
-89 GRSLIS
+89 GKSLIS
-95 KMIVDLEDLIYSVEK
+95 NMIVDLEDLIYSVEK
-110 GIKNKDRANS
+110 GIKDKDRANS

-129 SAVSSIAVKNEKN
+129 LDVISIAVKNEKN
-142 EFVAYSGGLSRSYI
+142 EFIAYSGGLSRSYV

-171 SNTIISGDKGF
+171 SNAIISGDKGF
-182 IVIKVNIDNKDYFI
+182 IVIKVNIDNKDYFL
-196 QISTSMF
+196 QVSTSMF
-203 QDQINSINIEGIEV
+203 QEQIDAINMDGIEV
-217 DLTDSFGTIMA
+217 NLTDSFGTIMA
-228 SNNKDKINTKL
+228 SNNKEKINTKL
-239 NDELSKIIDQNKDEN
+239 NDELSKIIEQNKEEN

-260 DRKIFTYHKFTN
+260 NSKIFTYHKFTN
-272 NFKITS
+272 DFKITS

-290 TSIIYILI
+290 TSIVYTLI
-298 ITIIFSVVIIVVAST
+298 ITIIFSVVIILVASI

-323 DINNMSKSMGEKDF
+323 DIYNMSKSMGEKDF
-337 TKRSKVDLDDEIG
+337 TKRSKIDLDDEIG
-350 DVINELNNS
+350 DVIRELNNS
-359 FDILK
+359 FGILTT
-364 VVMKDNLSLSEVLT
+364 VMKDNLSLSEVLN
-378 ENTAR
+378 ENTTK

-404 ISTVT
+404 ISVVT
-409 QQQADSMVDIS
+409 QQQADSMVNIS
-420 NNVNILGDS
+420 NNVNVLGDS

-449 NVKSNNEGMQEL
+449 NAKSNNEGMQEL
-461 LGDNLNLQKSIK
+461 LVDNSDLQKSIK
-473 DLSDDILDI
+473 DLSNDILDI
-482 SVSTNKI
+482 SASTNKI
-489 KDFVNIIDDIANSIN
+489 NDFVNIIDDIANSIN

-528 KEINKLAENSKEAT
+528 KEINKLAENSKEAA

-556 NRTVEILDETRSI
+556 NRTVDILEQTRNV

-577 KNTAESLKVI
+577 KNTAESLKII
-587 SGEIMVMRS
+587 SNEIMVMRS
-596 AIESIINSNNV
+596 AIESIINSNDV
-607 VTSKKEEILHIVE
+607 VISKKEEILYIVE

-653 VADLR
+653 AANLR
-658 ELAKKMEESIGEFK
+658 ELSKKMEESIGEFK

>member
-1 MVLGGHILYGK
+1 MSKKSKRIKLGEK
-12 GKKMKLEEGV
+12 VDKD
-22 NNKIEFRDSR
+22 IEFRDSR

-51 LIIITLISSFSLAT
+51 LITITLISSLSLAA
-65 YSSLISYKTETTRV
+65 YSSLTSYRNEKARV
-79 KEALEQTKGF
+79 NEVLEQTKGF
-89 GRSLIS
+89 GKSLIS
-95 KMIVDLEDLIYSVEK
+95 NMIVDLEDLIYSVEN
-110 GIKNKDRANS
+110 GIKDKDRANS

-129 SAVSSIAVKNEKN
+129 LDVTSIAVKNEKN
-142 EFVAYSGGLSRSYI
+142 EFIAYSGGLSRSYV

-171 SNTIISGDKGF
+171 SNAIISGGKGF
-182 IVIKVNIDNKDYFI
+182 IVIKVNIDNKDYFL
-196 QISTSMF
+196 QVSTSMF
-203 QDQINSINIEGIEV
+203 QEQIDAINMDGIEV
-217 DLTDSFGTIMA
+217 NLTDSFGTIMA
-228 SNNKDKINTKL
+228 SNNKEKINTKL
-239 NDELSKIIDQNKDEN
+239 NDELSKIIEQNKEEN

-260 DRKIFTYHKFTN
+260 NSKIFTYHKFTN
-272 NFKITS
+272 DFKITS

-290 TSIIYILI
+290 TSIVYTLI
-298 ITIIFSVVIIVVAST
+298 ITIIFSVVIILVASI

-337 TKRSKVDLDDEIG
+337 TKRSKIDLDDEIG
-350 DVINELNNS
+350 DVIRELNNS
-359 FDILK
+359 FGILTT
-364 VVMKDNLSLSEVLT
+364 VMKDNLSLSEVLN
-378 ENTAR
+378 ENTTK

-404 ISTVT
+404 ISVVT
-409 QQQADSMVDIS
+409 QQQADSMVNIS
-420 NNVNILGDS
+420 NNVNVLGDS

-449 NVKSNNEGMQEL
+449 NAKSNNEGMQEL
-461 LGDNLNLQKSIK
+461 LVDNSDLQKSIK
-473 DLSDDILDI
+473 DLSNDILDI
-482 SVSTNKI
+482 SASTNKI
-489 KDFVNIIDDIANSIN
+489 NDFVNIIDDIANSIN

-556 NRTVEILDETRSI
+556 NRTVDILEQTRNV

-587 SGEIMVMRS
+587 SNEIMVMRS

-607 VTSKKEEILHIVE
+607 VTSKKEEILYIVE

-638 ITEEQFSSTEEITNM
+638 ITEEQFSSTEEIMNM
-653 VADLR
+653 AANLR

>member
-1 MVLGGHILYGK
+1 MS
-12 GKKMKLEEGV
+12 KKSKRIKFEEKV
-22 NNKIEFRDSR
+22 NKDIEFRDSR
-32 KLKASNKRRLTITQ
+32 KLKSSNKRRLTIIQ

-51 LIIITLISSFSLAT
+51 LITITLISSLSLAA
-65 YSSLISYKTETTRV
+65 YSSLISYRNEKARV
-79 KEALEQTKGF
+79 NEVLEQTKGF
-89 GRSLIS
+89 GKSLIS
-95 KMIVDLEDLIYSVEK
+95 NMIVDLEDLIYSVEK
-110 GIKNKDRANS
+110 GIKDKDRANS

-129 SAVSSIAVKNEKN
+129 LDVISIAVKNEKN
-142 EFVAYSGGLSRSYI
+142 EFIAYSGGLSRSYV

-171 SNTIISGDKGF
+171 SNAIISGDKGF
-182 IVIKVNIDNKDYFI
+182 IVIKVNIDNKDYFL
-196 QISTSMF
+196 QVSTSMF
-203 QDQINSINIEGIEV
+203 QEQIDAINMDGIEV
-217 DLTDSFGTIMA
+217 NLTDSFGTIMA
-228 SNNKDKINTKL
+228 SNNKEKINTKL
-239 NDELSKIIDQNKDEN
+239 NDELSKIIEQNKEEN

-260 DRKIFTYHKFTN
+260 NSKIFTYHKFTN
-272 NFKITS
+272 DFKITS

-290 TSIIYILI
+290 TSIVYTLI
-298 ITIIFSVVIIVVAST
+298 ITIIFSVVIILVASI

-323 DINNMSKSMGEKDF
+323 DIYNMSKSMGEKDF
-337 TKRSKVDLDDEIG
+337 TKRSKIDLDDEIG
-350 DVINELNNS
+350 DVIRELNNS
-359 FDILK
+359 FGILTT
-364 VVMKDNLSLSEVLT
+364 VMKDNLSLSEVLN
-378 ENTAR
+378 ENTTK

-404 ISTVT
+404 ISVVT
-409 QQQADSMVDIS
+409 QQQADSMVNIS
-420 NNVNILGDS
+420 NNVNVLGDS

-449 NVKSNNEGMQEL
+449 NAKSNNEGMQEL
-461 LGDNLNLQKSIK
+461 LVDNSDLQKSIK
-473 DLSDDILDI
+473 DLSNDILDI
-482 SVSTNKI
+482 SASTNKI
-489 KDFVNIIDDIANSIN
+489 NDFVNIIDDIANSIN

-556 NRTVEILDETRSI
+556 NRTVDILEQTRNV

-577 KNTAESLKVI
+577 KNTAESLKII
-587 SGEIMVMRS
+587 SNEIMVMRS
-596 AIESIINSNNV
+596 AIESIINSNDV
-607 VTSKKEEILHIVE
+607 VISKKEEILYIVE

-653 VADLR
+653 AANLR
-658 ELAKKMEESIGEFK
+658 ELSKKMEESIGEFK

>member
-1 MVLGGHILYGK
+1 MS
-12 GKKMKLEEGV
+12 KKSKRIKFEEKV
-22 NNKIEFRDSR
+22 NKDIEFRDSR
-32 KLKASNKRRLTITQ
+32 KLKSSNKRRLTITQ

-51 LIIITLISSFSLAT
+51 LITITLISSLSLAA
-65 YSSLISYKTETTRV
+65 YSSLISYRNEKARV
-79 KEALEQTKGF
+79 NEVLEQTKGF
-89 GRSLIS
+89 GKSLIS
-95 KMIVDLEDLIYSVEK
+95 NMIVDLEDLIYSVEK
-110 GIKNKDRANS
+110 GIKDKDRANS

-129 SAVSSIAVKNEKN
+129 LDVTSIAVKNEKN
-142 EFVAYSGGLSRSYI
+142 EFIAYSGELSRSYV

-171 SNTIISGDKGF
+171 SNAIISGDKGF
-182 IVIKVNIDNKDYFI
+182 IVIKVNIDNKDYFL
-196 QISTSMF
+196 QVSTSMF
-203 QDQINSINIEGIEV
+203 QEQIDAINMDGIEV
-217 DLTDSFGTIMA
+217 NLTDSFGTIMA
-228 SNNKDKINTKL
+228 SNNKEKINTKL
-239 NDELSKIIDQNKDEN
+239 NDELSKIIEQNKEEN

-260 DRKIFTYHKFTN
+260 NSKIFTYHKFTN
-272 NFKITS
+272 DFKITS

-290 TSIIYILI
+290 TSIVYTLI
-298 ITIIFSVVIIVVAST
+298 ITIIFSVVIILVASI

-337 TKRSKVDLDDEIG
+337 TKRSKIDLDDEIG
-350 DVINELNNS
+350 DVIRELNNS
-359 FDILK
+359 FGILTT
-364 VVMKDNLSLSEVLT
+364 VMKDNLSLSEVLN
-378 ENTAR
+378 ENTTK

-404 ISTVT
+404 ISVVT
-409 QQQADSMVDIS
+409 QQQADSMVNIS
-420 NNVNILGDS
+420 NNVNVLGDS

-449 NVKSNNEGMQEL
+449 NAKSNNEGMQEL
-461 LGDNLNLQKSIK
+461 LVDNSDLQKSIK
-473 DLSDDILDI
+473 DLSNDILDI
-482 SVSTNKI
+482 SASTNKI
-489 KDFVNIIDDIANSIN
+489 NDFVNIIDDIANSIN

-556 NRTVEILDETRSI
+556 NRTVDILEQTRNV

-587 SGEIMVMRS
+587 SDEIMVMRS

-607 VTSKKEEILHIVE
+607 VTSKKEEILYIVE

-638 ITEEQFSSTEEITNM
+638 ITEEQFSSTEEIMNM
-653 VADLR
+653 AANLR

>member
-1 MVLGGHILYGK
+1 MS
-12 GKKMKLEEGV
+12 KKSKRIKFEEKV
-22 NNKIEFRDSR
+22 NKDIEFRDSR
-32 KLKASNKRRLTITQ
+32 KLKSSNKRRLTITQ

-51 LIIITLISSFSLAT
+51 LITITLISSLSLAA
-65 YSSLISYKTETTRV
+65 YSSLISYRNEKARV
-79 KEALEQTKGF
+79 NEVLEQTKGF
-89 GRSLIS
+89 GKSLIS
-95 KMIVDLEDLIYSVEK
+95 NMIVDLEDLIYSVEK
-110 GIKNKDRANS
+110 GIKDKDRANS

-129 SAVSSIAVKNEKN
+129 LDVISIAVKNEKN
-142 EFVAYSGGLSRSYI
+142 EFIAYSGGLSRSYV

-171 SNTIISGDKGF
+171 SNAIISGDKGF
-182 IVIKVNIDNKDYFI
+182 IVIKVNIDNKNYFL
-196 QISTSMF
+196 QVSTSMF
-203 QDQINSINIEGIEV
+203 QEQIDAINMDGIEV
-217 DLTDSFGTIMA
+217 NLTDSFGIIMA
-228 SNNKDKINTKL
+228 SNNKEKINTKL
-239 NDELSKIIDQNKDEN
+239 NDELSKIIEQNKEEN

-260 DRKIFTYHKFTN
+260 NSKIFTYHKFTN
-272 NFKITS
+272 DFKITS

-290 TSIIYILI
+290 TSIVYTLI
-298 ITIIFSVVIIVVAST
+298 ITIIFSVVIILVASI

-323 DINNMSKSMGEKDF
+323 DIYNMSKSMGEKDF
-337 TKRSKVDLDDEIG
+337 TKRSKIDLDDEIG
-350 DVINELNNS
+350 DVIRELNNS
-359 FDILK
+359 FGILTT
-364 VVMKDNLSLSEVLT
+364 VMKDNLSLSEVLN
-378 ENTAR
+378 ENTTK

-404 ISTVT
+404 ISVVT
-409 QQQADSMVDIS
+409 QQQADSMVNIS
-420 NNVNILGDS
+420 NNVNVLGDS

-449 NVKSNNEGMQEL
+449 NAKSNNEGMQEL
-461 LGDNLNLQKSIK
+461 LVDNSDLQKSIK
-473 DLSDDILDI
+473 DLSNDILDI
-482 SVSTNKI
+482 SASTNKI
-489 KDFVNIIDDIANSIN
+489 NDFVNIIDDIANSIN

-556 NRTVEILDETRSI
+556 NRTVDILEQTRNV

-577 KNTAESLKVI
+577 KNTAESLKII
-587 SGEIMVMRS
+587 SNEIMVMRS
-596 AIESIINSNNV
+596 AIESIINSNDV
-607 VTSKKEEILHIVE
+607 VISKKEEILYIVE

-653 VADLR
+653 AANLR
-658 ELAKKMEESIGEFK
+658 ELSKKMEESIGEFK

>member
-1 MVLGGHILYGK
+1 MS
-12 GKKMKLEEGV
+12 KKSKRIKFEEKV
-22 NNKIEFRDSR
+22 NKDIEFRDSR
-32 KLKASNKRRLTITQ
+32 KLKSSNKRRLTITQ

-51 LIIITLISSFSLAT
+51 LITITLISSLSLAA
-65 YSSLISYKTETTRV
+65 YSSLISYRNEKARV
-79 KEALEQTKGF
+79 NEVLEQTKGF
-89 GRSLIS
+89 GKSLIS
-95 KMIVDLEDLIYSVEK
+95 NMIVDLEDLIYSVEK
-110 GIKNKDRANS
+110 GIKDKDRANS

-129 SAVSSIAVKNEKN
+129 LDVTSIAVKNEKN
-142 EFVAYSGGLSRSYI
+142 EFIAYSGGLSRSYV

-171 SNTIISGDKGF
+171 SNAIISGDKGF
-182 IVIKVNIDNKDYFI
+182 IVIKVNIDNKDYFL
-196 QISTSMF
+196 QVSTSMF
-203 QDQINSINIEGIEV
+203 QEQIDAINMDGIEV
-217 DLTDSFGTIMA
+217 NLTDSFGTIMA
-228 SNNKDKINTKL
+228 SNNKEKINTKL
-239 NDELSKIIDQNKDEN
+239 NDELSKIIEQNKEEN

-260 DRKIFTYHKFTN
+260 NSKIFTYHKFTN
-272 NFKITS
+272 DFKITS

-290 TSIIYILI
+290 TSIVYTLI
-298 ITIIFSVVIIVVAST
+298 ITIIFSVVIILVASI

-337 TKRSKVDLDDEIG
+337 TKRSKIDLDDEIG
-350 DVINELNNS
+350 DVIRELNNS
-359 FDILK
+359 FGILTT
-364 VVMKDNLSLSEVLT
+364 VMKDNLSLSEVLN
-378 ENTAR
+378 ENTTK

-404 ISTVT
+404 ISVVT
-409 QQQADSMVDIS
+409 QQQADSMVNIS
-420 NNVNILGDS
+420 NNVNVLGDS

-461 LGDNLNLQKSIK
+461 LVDNSDLQKSIK
-473 DLSDDILDI
+473 DLSNDILDI
-482 SVSTNKI
+482 SASTNKI
-489 KDFVNIIDDIANSIN
+489 NDFVNIIDDIANSIN

-556 NRTVEILDETRSI
+556 NRTVDILEQTRNV

-587 SGEIMVMRS
+587 SDEIMVMRS

-607 VTSKKEEILHIVE
+607 VTSKKEEILYIVE
-620 SSAASMEEIAA
+620 SSAASMEEIAV

-638 ITEEQFSSTEEITNM
+638 ITEEQFSSTEEIMNM
-653 VADLR
+653 AANLR

>member
-1 MVLGGHILYGK
+1 MS
-12 GKKMKLEEGV
+12 KKSKRIKFEEKV
-22 NNKIEFRDSR
+22 NKDIEFRDSR
-32 KLKASNKRRLTITQ
+32 KLKSSNKRRLTITQ

-51 LIIITLISSFSLAT
+51 LITITLISSLSLAA
-65 YSSLISYKTETTRV
+65 YSSLISYRNEKARV
-79 KEALEQTKGF
+79 NEVLEQTKGF
-89 GRSLIS
+89 GKSLIS
-95 KMIVDLEDLIYSVEK
+95 NMIVDLEDLIYSVEK
-110 GIKNKDRANS
+110 GIKDKDRANS

-129 SAVSSIAVKNEKN
+129 LDVISIAVKNEKN
-142 EFVAYSGGLSRSYI
+142 EFIAYSGGLSRSYV

-171 SNTIISGDKGF
+171 SNAIISGDKGF
-182 IVIKVNIDNKDYFI
+182 IVIKVNIDNKDYFL
-196 QISTSMF
+196 QVSTSMF
-203 QDQINSINIEGIEV
+203 QEQIDAINMDGIEV
-217 DLTDSFGTIMA
+217 NLTDSFGTIMA
-228 SNNKDKINTKL
+228 SNNKEKINTKL
-239 NDELSKIIDQNKDEN
+239 NDELSKIIEQNKEEN

-260 DRKIFTYHKFTN
+260 NSKIFTYHKFTN
-272 NFKITS
+272 DFKITS

-290 TSIIYILI
+290 TSIVYTLI
-298 ITIIFSVVIIVVAST
+298 ITIIFSVVIILVASI

-323 DINNMSKSMGEKDF
+323 DIYNMSKSMGEKDF
-337 TKRSKVDLDDEIG
+337 TKRSKIDLDDEIG
-350 DVINELNNS
+350 DVIRELNNS
-359 FDILK
+359 FGILTT
-364 VVMKDNLSLSEVLT
+364 VMKDNLSLSEVLNG
-378 ENTAR
+378 NTTK

-404 ISTVT
+404 ISVVT
-409 QQQADSMVDIS
+409 QQQADSMVNIS
-420 NNVNILGDS
+420 NNVNVLGDS

-449 NVKSNNEGMQEL
+449 NAKSNNEGMQEL
-461 LGDNLNLQKSIK
+461 LVDNSDLQKSIK
-473 DLSDDILDI
+473 DLSNDILDI
-482 SVSTNKI
+482 SASTNKI
-489 KDFVNIIDDIANSIN
+489 NDFVNIIDDIANSIN

-556 NRTVEILDETRSI
+556 NRTVDILEQTRNV

-577 KNTAESLKVI
+577 KNTAESLKII
-587 SGEIMVMRS
+587 SNEIMVMRS
-596 AIESIINSNNV
+596 AIESIINSNDV
-607 VTSKKEEILHIVE
+607 VISKKEEILYIVE

-653 VADLR
+653 AANLR
-658 ELAKKMEESIGEFK
+658 ELSKKMEESIGEFK

>member
-1 MVLGGHILYGK
+1 LSKKSKRIKLGEK
-12 GKKMKLEEGV
+12 VDKD
-22 NNKIEFRDSR
+22 IEFRDSR

-51 LIIITLISSFSLAT
+51 LITITLISSLSLAA
-65 YSSLISYKTETTRV
+65 YSSLTSYRNEKARV
-79 KEALEQTKGF
+79 NEVLEQTKGF
-89 GRSLIS
+89 GKSLIS
-95 KMIVDLEDLIYSVEK
+95 NMIVDLEDLIYSVEK
-110 GIKNKDRANS
+110 GIKDKDRANS

-129 SAVSSIAVKNEKN
+129 LDVTSIAVKNEKN
-142 EFVAYSGGLSRSYI
+142 EFIAYSGGLSRSYV

-171 SNTIISGDKGF
+171 SNAIISGDKGF
-182 IVIKVNIDNKDYFI
+182 IVIKVNIDNKDYFL
-196 QISTSMF
+196 QVSTSMF
-203 QDQINSINIEGIEV
+203 QEQIDAINMDGIEV
-217 DLTDSFGTIMA
+217 NLTDSFGTIMA
-228 SNNKDKINTKL
+228 SNNKEKINTKL
-239 NDELSKIIDQNKDEN
+239 NDELSKIIEQNKEEN

-260 DRKIFTYHKFTN
+260 NSKIFTYHKFTN
-272 NFKITS
+272 DFKITS

-290 TSIIYILI
+290 TSIVYTLI
-298 ITIIFSVVIIVVAST
+298 ITIIFSVVIILVASI

-337 TKRSKVDLDDEIG
+337 TKRSKIDLDDEIG
-350 DVINELNNS
+350 DVIRELNNS
-359 FDILK
+359 FGILTT
-364 VVMKDNLSLSEVLT
+364 VMKDNLSLSEVLN
-378 ENTAR
+378 ENTTK

-404 ISTVT
+404 ISVVT
-409 QQQADSMVDIS
+409 QQQADSMVNIS
-420 NNVNILGDS
+420 NNVNVLGDS

-449 NVKSNNEGMQEL
+449 NAKSNNEGMQEL
-461 LGDNLNLQKSIK
+461 LVDNSDLQKSIK
-473 DLSDDILDI
+473 DLSNDILDI
-482 SVSTNKI
+482 SASTNKI
-489 KDFVNIIDDIANSIN
+489 NDFVNIIDDIANSIN

-556 NRTVEILDETRSI
+556 NRTVDILEQTRNV

-587 SGEIMVMRS
+587 SNEIMVMRS

-607 VTSKKEEILHIVE
+607 VTSKKEEILYIVE

-638 ITEEQFSSTEEITNM
+638 ITEEQFSSTEEIMNM
-653 VADLR
+653 AANLR

>member
-1 MVLGGHILYGK
+1 MS
-12 GKKMKLEEGV
+12 KKSKRIKFEEKV
-22 NNKIEFRDSR
+22 NKDIEFRDSR
-32 KLKASNKRRLTITQ
+32 KLKSSNKRRLTITQ

-51 LIIITLISSFSLAT
+51 LITITLISSLSLAA
-65 YSSLISYKTETTRV
+65 YSSLISYRNEKARV
-79 KEALEQTKGF
+79 NEVLEQTKGF
-89 GRSLIS
+89 GKSLIS
-95 KMIVDLEDLIYSVEK
+95 NMIVDLEDLIYSVEK
-110 GIKNKDRANS
+110 GIKDKDRANS
-120 FIDSFMKNN
+120 FIDSFMKKNLD
-129 SAVSSIAVKNEKN
+129 VISIAVKNEKN
-142 EFVAYSGGLSRSYI
+142 EFIAYSGGLSRSYV

-171 SNTIISGDKGF
+171 SNAIISGDKGF
-182 IVIKVNIDNKDYFI
+182 IVIKVNIDNKDYFL
-196 QISTSMF
+196 QVSTSMF
-203 QDQINSINIEGIEV
+203 QEQIDAINMDGIEV
-217 DLTDSFGTIMA
+217 NLTDSFGTIMA
-228 SNNKDKINTKL
+228 SNNKEKINTKL
-239 NDELSKIIDQNKDEN
+239 NDELSKIIEQNKEEN

-260 DRKIFTYHKFTN
+260 NSKIFTYHKFTN
-272 NFKITS
+272 DFKITS

-290 TSIIYILI
+290 TSIVYTLI
-298 ITIIFSVVIIVVAST
+298 ITIIFSVVIILVASI

-323 DINNMSKSMGEKDF
+323 DIYNMSKSMGEKDF
-337 TKRSKVDLDDEIG
+337 TKRSKIDLDDEIG
-350 DVINELNNS
+350 DVIRELNNS
-359 FDILK
+359 FGILTT
-364 VVMKDNLSLSEVLT
+364 VMKDNLSLSEVLN
-378 ENTAR
+378 ENTTK

-404 ISTVT
+404 ISVVT
-409 QQQADSMVDIS
+409 QQQADSMVNIS
-420 NNVNILGDS
+420 NNVNVLGDS

-449 NVKSNNEGMQEL
+449 NAKSNNEGMQEL
-461 LGDNLNLQKSIK
+461 LVDNSDLQKSIK
-473 DLSDDILDI
+473 DLSNDILDI
-482 SVSTNKI
+482 SASTNKI
-489 KDFVNIIDDIANSIN
+489 NDFVNIIDDIANSIN

-556 NRTVEILDETRSI
+556 NRTVDILEQTRNV

-577 KNTAESLKVI
+577 KNTAESLKII
-587 SGEIMVMRS
+587 SNEIMVMRS
-596 AIESIINSNNV
+596 AIESIINSNDV
-607 VTSKKEEILHIVE
+607 VISKKEEILYIVE

-653 VADLR
+653 AANLR
-658 ELAKKMEESIGEFK
+658 ELSKKMEESIGEFK